1 MLQTL
6 HFDQFHCWREGKKRS
21 KPIKHTTYLVG
32 YMFRVASGYSCV
44 LCAFMFMHIKCY
56 RKKVLQSSIG
66 RNSQEGALSQAT
78 LLHTI
83 WAIKPLSQVDEV
95 ACNKSYPCM
104 VNLVCSLMLAPW
116 WWTNFLVLWLIVK
129 PQNLVG
135 FVQKWD
141 ITVAQ

>member
-1 MLQTL
+1 MKTPFQSIASTVPSFRTSTHHTCSSYQCL
-6 HFDQFHCWREGKKRS
+6 HCCRSLYSQVLHSLEHIHHPLCLHPINNDVQCYKHSTSTNSIAEGREKKRS

-83 WAIKPLSQVDEV
+83 
-95 ACNKSYPCM
+95 
-104 VNLVCSLMLAPW
+104 
-116 WWTNFLVLWLIVK
+116 
-129 PQNLVG
+129 
-135 FVQKWD
+135 
-141 ITVAQ
+141 